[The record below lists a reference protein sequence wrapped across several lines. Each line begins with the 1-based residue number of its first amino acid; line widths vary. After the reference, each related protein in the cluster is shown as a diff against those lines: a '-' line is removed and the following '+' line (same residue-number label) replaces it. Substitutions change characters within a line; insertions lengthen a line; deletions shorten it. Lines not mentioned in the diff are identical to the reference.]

1 MDHNGAERPI
11 APTALGWYRPKRCWC
26 PQRDVARWLR
36 TALDYVRLSCVANLF
51 SVQFSSSLPTTRRHR
66 SSSNQQIQMAAWPG
80 LYRTSPRT
88 PRSVSRPLATLS
100 STRSRGLLLQ
110 LRKQTARMKNETY
123 TQKQYGSPAHRI
135 PSNSRLHISRQAI
148 TPVGVTARS
157 RLEGRGFG

>member
-66 SSSNQQIQMAAWPG
+66 SSSNQQIQMRDGRKLRNPHACSTAP
-80 LYRTSPRT
+80 TD
-88 PRSVSRPLATLS
+88 ATVCR
-100 STRSRGLLLQ
+100 RSR
-110 LRKQTARMKNETY
+110 R
-123 TQKQYGSPAHRI
+123 SP
-135 PSNSRLHISRQAI
+135 SR
-148 TPVGVTARS
+148 
-157 RLEGRGFG
+157 RLFFLDALEASSFN